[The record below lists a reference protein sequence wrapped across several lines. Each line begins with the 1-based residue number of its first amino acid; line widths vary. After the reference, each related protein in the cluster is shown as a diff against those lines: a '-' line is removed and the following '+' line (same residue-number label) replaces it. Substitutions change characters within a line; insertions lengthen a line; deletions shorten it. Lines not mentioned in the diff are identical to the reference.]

1 MIAENMLKESR
12 VFKDVFI
19 SSDIS
24 FEQRQQDANF
34 RTVVNDLGLDKL
46 MMNGN
51 HVIPRSRDHDQSADI
66 THERRSDQFQSRNA
80 ERNDRNSERDR
91 NPGPSRY

>member
-1 MIAENMLKESR
+1 M
-12 VFKDVFI
+12 FI

-34 RTVVNDLGLDKL
+34 RTVVNDLG
-46 MMNGN
+46 
-51 HVIPRSRDHDQSADI
+51 RDHDQSAYT

-80 ERNDRNSERDR
+80 HRNDRNSERHR